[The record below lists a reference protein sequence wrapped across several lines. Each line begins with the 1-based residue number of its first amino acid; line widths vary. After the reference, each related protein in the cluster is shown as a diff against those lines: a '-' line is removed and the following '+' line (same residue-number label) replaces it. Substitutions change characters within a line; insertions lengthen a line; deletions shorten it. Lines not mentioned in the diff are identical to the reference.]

1 MEQSKLNKLIKE
13 IGATVLSESVVFDES
28 NVVPTTV
35 PMINVLLSGRV
46 DGGIYPGVTMIAGPS
61 KHFKTGFSLLLMK
74 AYLDRYEDAKAIM
87 FDSEFGAKPN
97 YFSAFGINPDRVL
110 HIPVTEVEELTHKS
124 LILLDAIDKGDHFF
138 IFVDSIGNL
147 ASRKEV
153 KDAREGN
160 DKADM
165 TRAKAIKA
173 FFRITTA
180 KCVLKTIPMVVVNHT
195 YKEQSMFPK
204 DVVSG
209 GTGGVYNSNDIWI
222 VGRKQEKDSD
232 KTLTGYTYVINVE
245 KSRFVQEKSRAE
257 ITVNYKTGIQRF
269 SNLLDLAIDGN
280 FIKQYRSKT
289 MMYQVVGEEQS
300 YTYDEVVDRESFW
313 DHVFKTTDL
322 KKYIEDKFALSAS
335 PILGVDNVDEQSDNN
350 PI

>member
-1 MEQSKLNKLIKE
+1 LDASKLNKLIKD
-13 IGATVLSESVVFDES
+13 IGATILSESIVFDET
-28 NVVPTTV
+28 NVVPTPV

-74 AYLDRYEDAKAIM
+74 AYLDQHEDARAIM
-87 FDSEFGAKPN
+87 FDSEFGAKPT
-97 YFSAFGINPDRVL
+97 YFSTFGIDPDRVL

-124 LILLDAIDKGDHFF
+124 LIALDSIEKGDHFF
-138 IFVDSIGNL
+138 FFVDSIGNL

-180 KCVLKTIPMVVVNHT
+180 KCVLKGIPMVAVNHT

-209 GTGGVYNSNDIWI
+209 GTGGMYNSNDVWI
-222 VGRKQEKDSD
+222 VGRKQD
-232 KTLTGYTYVINVE
+232 KEDKSLAGFTYVINVD
-245 KSRFVQEKSRAE
+245 KSRFVQEKSKVE
-257 ITVNYKTGIQRF
+257 ITVGFKTGIMKN
-269 SNLLDLAIDGN
+269 SGLLDLAIEGKY
-280 FIKQYRSKT
+280 IKQYRSKT
-289 MMYQVVGEEQS
+289 MMYQLEGEEQS
-300 YTYDEVVDRESFW
+300 YTYDEIVDRDNFW
-313 DHVFKTTDL
+313 DHVFTTTDF
-322 KKYIEDKFALSAS
+322 KDYIKNKYALAGS
-335 PILGVDNVDEQSDNN
+335 PILGEHDANEQSNDDAD
-350 PI
+350 